1 MEERVWH
8 RHYDA
13 GVPAS
18 IDFEDITIP
27 GFLERSA
34 ALYPDSTALI
44 FFNRRMSYRQL
55 KEATARF
62 ATALSALGVTED
74 SKVALQMP
82 NMPQAVIAYFAVL
95 ALGGRVVMTNP
106 LYVERE
112 IEHQWNDAD
121 CCAAVVADFLFD
133 RRIKGIRDRLPV
145 ENYIITSIPE
155 YLRFPLNLL
164 APLKLRRAHPPLMA
178 KVEPDA
184 RTHLMRAL
192 IERTRPNPPKVEIMM
207 DEIAVLQYTGG
218 TTGVSKGAMLT
229 HGNLSYNVQQCCGW
243 FTELERG
250 NEVWLAN
257 LPFFHVFGLTI
268 CMCFSVATGGA
279 MVLMPNPRDI
289 PGLIRNIA
297 KHRVTVF
304 PGVPTQFNAINNHP
318 SSGKLDVSSV
328 KICVSG
334 SAPLP
339 GDVCEEFE
347 RITGGT
353 IIEGFGLTETSP
365 LTHANP
371 VLGRR
376 KTGSVGIPVPG
387 TDARIVSL
395 EDEVTEL
402 PPGEKG
408 EIVVRGPQVMKGY
421 WNRSDATK
429 AVIRDGWFHTGDIG
443 VTDDDGYFYI
453 VGRKKD
459 MIVAGGYNVYPDE
472 VDDILIAHPDVL
484 EVATI
489 GIPDVKRGETIKSF
503 VVLREGRTITAE
515 ELIKYSRE
523 QLAAFKIPRQIE
535 FRDALPK
542 SAALKILRRQL
553 REEELAKLEEEKKT

>member
-8 RHYDA
+8 HHYDA

-18 IDFEDITIP
+18 PDFEDITIP
-27 GFLERSA
+27 GLLERSA

-55 KEATARF
+55 KEATDRF
-62 ATALSALGVTED
+62 ATALSALGVTKD

-82 NMPQAVIAYFAVL
+82 NTPQAVIAYFAVL

-112 IEHQWNDAD
+112 IEHQWDDAD
-121 CCAAVVADFLFD
+121 CCAAVVADFLYD
-133 RRIKGIRDRLPV
+133 RRIKGIRDKLPV
-145 ENYIITSIPE
+145 DNYIITSIPE

-164 APLKLRRAHPPLMA
+164 APFKLRRARPPLMA

-184 RTHLMRAL
+184 RTHRMRAL
-192 IERTRPNPPKVEIMM
+192 IERTPPNPPKVEIGM

-229 HGNLSYNVQQCCGW
+229 HRNLSYNVQQCCAW

-250 NEVWLAN
+250 KEVWLAN

-268 CMCFSVATGGA
+268 CMCFSVSTGGA

-289 PGLIRNIA
+289 PGLIKNIA
-297 KHRVTVF
+297 KHKVTVF

-339 GDVCEEFE
+339 GEVCEEFE
-347 RITGGT
+347 RITGGK

-371 VLGRR
+371 VLGQR

-395 EDEVTEL
+395 EDEKTEM

-421 WNRSDATK
+421 WNRPDATRG
-429 AVIRDGWFHTGDIG
+429 VIRDGWFHTGDIG
-443 VTDDDGYFYI
+443 VSDDHGYFYI

-503 VVLREGRTITAE
+503 VVLREGRSITAD

-542 SAALKILRRQL
+542 SAALKILRREL
-553 REEELAKLEEEKKT
+553 REQELAKLEEKKKT